1 MTEIVAKP
9 FDWNDN
15 LSEEAIEDFNAIS
28 DTLSY
33 GVASTIGTALAKLK
47 WLEEQGCKVKCKW
60 ERGGHCCGETEWICQ
75 KCNASEWRTNRVPF
89 CPWCGN
95 PMEVE

>member
-15 LSEEAIEDFNAIS
+15 LSGDAIEDFDAVS

-33 GVASTIGTALAKLK
+33 GVAATIGTALAKLK
-47 WLEEQGCKVKCKW
+47 LLEEQGCKVK
-60 ERGGHCCGETEWICQ
+60 
-75 KCNASEWRTNRVPF
+75 
-89 CPWCGN
+89 
-95 PMEVE
+95 EVDE